1 MFVVEDYTYEQIHH
15 HSETGMKYEIYDT
28 DGFFN
33 SKHWHNE
40 LEIVYVISGGMTLD
54 IDGKEYRLSSGGFV
68 VVNPRSIHSVVCQE
82 KTRHM
87 LIQIPYEVL
96 RKNITDIDIT
106 AFNCYCPK
114 AENCVG
120 ENTAVRSDLEKLR
133 RHFESQ
139 KDDGY
144 YLKFNSLVFEP
155 LYKLVTGFKSV
166 SDPVS
171 RKKTDRN
178 IQRLGIV
185 IQYVRQH
192 YAENITLNDAAETI
206 DLNREYFARFFR
218 KYMGMTFMDYVFAVR
233 LEHVYHDILT
243 TDYTIGVI
251 ADRNGFCHNY
261 KLFVRKFKEQY
272 GCSPGEARKRNSHKN
287 F

>member
-1 MFVVEDYTYEQIHH
+1 MEDYTYEQIHH

-40 LEIVYVISGGMTLD
+40 LEILYIISGSMVLNV
-54 IDGKEYRLSSGGFV
+54 DGKDYSISTGGFIII
-68 VVNPRSIHSVVCQE
+68 NPRSIHSVICQE

-87 LIQIPYEVL
+87 LIQIPYEML
-96 RKNITDIDIT
+96 RKNVPDIEITT
-106 AFNCYCPK
+106 FSCYCPK
-114 AENCVG
+114 IDNCVAENIG
-120 ENTAVRSDLEKLR
+120 IKSDLDKLKKHYELPR
-133 RHFESQ
+133 NE
-139 KDDGY
+139 GY
-144 YLKFNSLVFEP
+144 YLKFNSYIFEL
-155 LYKLVTGFKSV
+155 LYKLVTSFKSV
-166 SDPVS
+166 ADPVA

-178 IQRLGIV
+178 IERLGVV

-192 YAENITLNDAAETI
+192 YPENITLNDAAVTI

-233 LEHVYHDILT
+233 LEHVYHDIMT
-243 TDYTIGVI
+243 TDYTVGAI

-272 GCSPGEARKRNSHKN
+272 GCSPGEARKLLGKKKD
-287 F
+287 